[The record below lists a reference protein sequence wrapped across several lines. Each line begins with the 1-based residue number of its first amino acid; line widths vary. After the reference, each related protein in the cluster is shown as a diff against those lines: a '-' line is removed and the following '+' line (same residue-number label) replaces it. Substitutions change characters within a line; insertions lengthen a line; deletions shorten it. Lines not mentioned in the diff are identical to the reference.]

1 MGEGEGVC
9 GVVVSIGGY
18 VILGNIVTINV
29 TKCIVNLVT
38 NFITGYD
45 DSLKLQICKLVTN
58 FITEFG
64 DSLKKPPFYHKI
76 CH

>member
-1 MGEGEGVC
+1 MWVRVWPG
-9 GVVVSIGGY
+9 GVVISVGGY
-18 VILGNIVTINV
+18 VVLGNFMTIKV
-29 TKCIVNLVT
+29 TKCIVKLVT

-58 FITEFG
+58 FITKFG
-64 DSLKKPPFYHKI
+64 DSLKMPLFLHKI